1 MAALS
6 SIEPV
11 AAYAS
16 TQTRDQKG
24 GERAAS
30 TFGAALTH
38 REQVAAKLRVD
49 PTALAEKKRAAPH
62 ARERPSDDAPPGS
75 YIDVRV

>member
-6 SIEPV
+6 SIEPI
-11 AAYAS
+11 AAFSGAQS
-16 TQTRDQKG
+16 RDQKG
-24 GERAAS
+24 GERAAA

-49 PTALAEKKRAAPH
+49 PAAPADKKRAAPP
-62 ARERPSDDAPPGS
+62 ARAHPRDDAPPGS
-75 YIDVRV
+75 YLDIRV